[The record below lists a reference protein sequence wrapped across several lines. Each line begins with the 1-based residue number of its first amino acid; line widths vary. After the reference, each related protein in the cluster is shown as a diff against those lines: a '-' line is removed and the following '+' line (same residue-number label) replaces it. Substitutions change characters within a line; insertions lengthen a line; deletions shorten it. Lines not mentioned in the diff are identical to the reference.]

1 MCSNLPPPPAPPIS
15 NRDLPTANGPWVCLP
30 LKLQHGR
37 KWLICPRRAV
47 SDSIRLG
54 FFEDAGL
61 IRARRAAIDRAA
73 AKRGGQT
80 WCLSVRWRAPV
91 RASGDS

>member
-1 MCSNLPPPPAPPIS
+1 MCSNLPPPPARPIS

-47 SDSIRLG
+47 SDWIRLG
-54 FFEDAGL
+54 FFEDAEL
-61 IRARRAAIDRAA
+61 VERRSTGRLRSGVV
-73 AKRGGQT
+73 KRG
-80 WCLSVRWRAPV
+80 V
-91 RASGDS
+91 